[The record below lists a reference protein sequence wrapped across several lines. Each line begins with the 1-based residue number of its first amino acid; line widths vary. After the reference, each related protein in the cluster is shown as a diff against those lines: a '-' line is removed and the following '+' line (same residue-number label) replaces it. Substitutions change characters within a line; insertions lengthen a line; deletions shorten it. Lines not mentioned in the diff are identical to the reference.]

1 MSLRAAQRG
10 PVGEC
15 FQVLPYGEKI
25 TDLLITVCLAALNN
39 LPIIPFSRQWCILS
53 LAILSMD

>member
-1 MSLRAAQRG
+1 MSLRAAERG

-25 TDLLITVCLAALNN
+25 TDLLITVCLAALTQQSTYYTFQPSVVH
-39 LPIIPFSRQWCILS
+39 LKLS
-53 LAILSMD
+53 YS

>member
-25 TDLLITVCLAALNN
+25 TDLLITVCLAALTQQSTYYTFKPSVVH
-39 LPIIPFSRQWCILS
+39 LKLS
-53 LAILSMD
+53 YS